1 MSRGEHTEAKARAGH
16 RLPDAADEIALIGQ
30 VAGGDMT
37 AFETLFRR
45 YYPRLRRFLER
56 MTRRPQLVDE
66 ILNDTMLVV
75 WRKADTFN
83 LRSKL
88 STWIIGIAL
97 RRSLKAL
104 ERVDDAID
112 FDPDAAGLLPQDFE
126 RLGRHDQRDRAAVPD
141 VLGVRA
147 RVALQQR
154 PDVLADRWM
163 IPHTTVH
170 RPDDQQG
177 ALRRQDHGGEQVVR
191 KPMRE
196 FGEAMRGSGSDHD
209 QVRSFSYF
217 QMRHSTQPMLVV
229 SHLQPIGRNR
239 PSGFGMYT
247 RLTGWGR

>member
-1 MSRGEHTEAKARAGH
+1 MLRREHTEAKAEAG
-16 RLPDAADEIALIGQ
+16 RPLPDAADEIALIRK

-66 ILNDTMLVV
+66 IVNDTMLVV

-112 FDPDAAGLLPQDFE
+112 FDPDATASPAESGPEGNFLRQELRT
-126 RLGRHDQRDRAAVPD
+126 RLSQALMSLSPEHRAVIELTYYEGCTYREIAAIVGCPID
-141 VLGVRA
+141 TVKTRMFYA
-147 RVALQQR
+147 RRRLKSL
-154 PDVLADRWM
+154 LADR
-163 IPHTTVH
+163 
-170 RPDDQQG
+170 
-177 ALRRQDHGGEQVVR
+177 GE
-191 KPMRE
+191 
-196 FGEAMRGSGSDHD
+196 EAA
-209 QVRSFSYF
+209 
-217 QMRHSTQPMLVV
+217 
-229 SHLQPIGRNR
+229 
-239 PSGFGMYT
+239 
-247 RLTGWGR
+247 